1 MDPRTKK
8 LRVMAEVTNNLTD
21 KVGLRQRN
29 LKDMAVAARPKIDE
43 KPSAKIPVKS
53 PKPTASPL
61 MQVADRFG
69 TLTETQQ
76 NILLV
81 LVMAPSV
88 AVILYRWQAQGV
100 F

>member
-1 MDPRTKK
+1 
-8 LRVMAEVTNNLTD
+8 MAEVTNNLTD

-53 PKPTASPL
+53 PL

-81 LVMAPSV
+81 LVMAPFV
-88 AVILYRWQAQGV
+88 VVILYRWQAQGV